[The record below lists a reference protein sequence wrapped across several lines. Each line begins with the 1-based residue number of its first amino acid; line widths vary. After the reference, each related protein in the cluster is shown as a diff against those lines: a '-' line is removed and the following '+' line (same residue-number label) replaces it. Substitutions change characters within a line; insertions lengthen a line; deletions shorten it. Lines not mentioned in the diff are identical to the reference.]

1 MSLGTVDINVL
12 VKNCVAAL
20 VQATGKNSGLR
31 TALAREELKV
41 MLDPVQMEDNLAAF
55 VSSTHLAM
63 AKGAVVT
70 IGTRFLPIHAVLGN
84 KGRDKGPGCALLYVD
99 VNASDANDRT
109 GIWAQGSNRSSV
121 FRSLIGAV
129 KKING
134 CARILAHAGR
144 GERLNIYLPIMDV

>member
-1 MSLGTVDINVL
+1 MDINVL

-20 VQATGKNSGLR
+20 VLATGKNSGLR

-41 MLDPVQMEDNLAAF
+41 ILDPIQMEDNLAAF
-55 VSSTHLAM
+55 VRTYLAM

-70 IGTRFLPIHAVLGN
+70 IGTRFLPIHAILGN

-99 VNASDANDRT
+99 VNASDANDRA
-109 GIWAQGSNRSSV
+109 GIWAEGSNRSSV

-134 CARILAHAGR
+134 CARVLAGR
-144 GERLNIYLPIMDV
+144 DRRERLNIYLPVTNV